1 MDDSPMKT
9 DTTPR
14 RLRVALNWPAPRL
27 ARIQASM
34 AAKGAYEE
42 MDGLSRLADHGVDPS
57 VCEASSRHLNPL
69 FSRGSMLAGLDP
81 CRLVRQL
88 LRYRQF
94 DVLVGI
100 DSSSVLLF
108 VLVKRL
114 LRLRKPV
121 VVIDPALDAGYPRR
135 MALHRQVLPF
145 VQHVV
150 VYGQVQLEYLKANFG
165 RRVPA
170 SFVPHR
176 MDTEFFD
183 PSKVEITPGQEA
195 YILAIGN
202 DVGRDFETLIE
213 ASGGLPIRVVIHTRR
228 RIHQPLPPNVTLR
241 SDWISFS
248 DLRML
253 YAGARLI
260 VMPLHDTVHASGI
273 NSLLE
278 AMSMAKHVI
287 VTASQGVQDY
297 VKNGETATVV
307 PTKNPTALRH
317 ALVTQLAD
325 SANSTRI
332 GQAARNTLVQQQSL
346 DSYSK
351 RIAAILHAA
360 ARDAAPRSTRAAKPP
375 DRDL

>member
-1 MDDSPMKT
+1 MKT

-14 RLRVALNWPAPRL
+14 RLRAALNWPAPRL
-27 ARIQASM
+27 ARIHASQ

-42 MDGLSRLADHGVDPS
+42 MDGLSRLSAHGVEPS
-57 VCEASSRHLNPL
+57 VIEASPRHLNPL

-88 LRYRQF
+88 WRYRQF
-94 DVLVGI
+94 DVLIGI

-108 VLVKRL
+108 VWVKRL

-135 MALHRQVLPF
+135 MVLHRQVLPF

-150 VYGQVQLEYLKANFG
+150 VYGQVQLEYLRANFG
-165 RRVPA
+165 RQVPA

-183 PSKVEITPGQEA
+183 PSRVEAAPSQEP

-213 ASGGLPIRVVIHTRR
+213 ASRGLHTRVVIHTRR

-241 SDWISFS
+241 SDWISFI

-297 VKNGETATVV
+297 VKEGETATVV
-307 PTKNPTALRH
+307 PTRDPIALRQ
-317 ALVTQLAD
+317 ALVNQLAD
-325 SANSTRI
+325 NANSMRI
-332 GQAARNTLVQQQSL
+332 GQAARQALIQQQSL

-360 ARDAAPRSTRAAKPP
+360 TSEAATGVTRSTTPP
-375 DRDL
+375 SRDL